1 MSPRRPQAAR
11 RGAGLP
17 LLFALAAACS
27 ATRPPGG
34 GAEPCAAPH
43 EAFVR
48 HELYIGMSIPGGGAV
63 TDSAWSA
70 FAAEVL
76 TPRFPAGMTVVDAS
90 GEWLGDDG
98 TRHRERTRV
107 VSKLAPLTDAAADDA
122 VEAVIAEAKRR
133 FEQQSVLWQRS
144 VVCAAF

>member
-1 MSPRRPQAAR
+1 MSQRR
-11 RGAGLP
+11 RGGTWLACLV
-17 LLFALAAACS
+17 ALAAACS
-27 ATRPPGG
+27 SAPRPHGG
-34 GAEPCAAPH
+34 GVEPCAAPH

-48 HELYIGMSIPGGGAV
+48 HELYIGMSIPGGGVV
-63 TDSAWSA
+63 TDSAWNV

-76 TPRFPAGMTVVDAS
+76 TRRFPTGMTIVDAS

-107 VSKLAPLTDAAADDA
+107 VSHLAPLTDAAADDA